1 MRRINYNYIVLLG
14 AFWVA
19 CDSVQ
24 PETTEQLVVES
35 YAKAGDPLPVV
46 RLRRTLPLEQ
56 PYPTGE
62 TSAAAGATVNVTIG
76 GAQFAYAMGAP
87 GYYEP
92 VGDYLVEA
100 RAVMALDI
108 TWQGHRALATT
119 RVPPPLTLSSV
130 EVAPDDVPLSGL
142 LLDSLFLDRSEN
154 DTLSFYSLRTG
165 VTEGFVYLVE
175 VTVHWH
181 VGYAED
187 GPDGGYWVRTQ
198 LRPYLDSRTKLDEYF
213 LRPEQLLR
221 EAQIARDVTGLRAW
235 TGIYAVPVESADAS
249 LPAHRLRIALVRGT
263 QAYAQFV
270 SGTGSPKHREPPTNM
285 EGALGIF
292 AGISVDSVSVLVE

>member
-1 MRRINYNYIVLLG
+1 MRRITCCYIVLLG
-14 AFWVA
+14 ALWAA

-24 PETTEQLVVES
+24 PEITEHLVVES
-35 YAKAGDPLPVV
+35 YARAGGPLPAV

-76 GAQFAYAMGAP
+76 GAQFDYAMGAP
-87 GYYEP
+87 GLYEP

-108 TWQGHRALATT
+108 TWQGNRALATT
-119 RVPPPLTLSSV
+119 RVPPPLTVNSV
-130 EVAPDDVPLSGL
+130 EVAPEDEPLSGL

-181 VGYAED
+181 VEYAED
-187 GPDGGYWVRTQ
+187 GPDGEYWVRTQ
-198 LRPYLDSRTKLDEYF
+198 LRPYLDNRTRLDEYF

-221 EAQIARDVTGLRAW
+221 EAQIARDPTGLRTW
-235 TGIYAVPVESADAS
+235 TGVYAVPVASADAS
-249 LPAHRLRIALVRGT
+249 MPAHRLRIALVRGT

-292 AGISVDSVSVLVE
+292 AGISVDSVSVVVE